1 MNEERLQEL
10 LAAEGLGSLDP
21 EDRRALDEALEG
33 DPRLRQQLDDLREAA
48 ESLGFG
54 VDPSD
59 PEPSIRVRV
68 LRMAADSRSGG
79 GRRAAAWRGNPLA
92 AAFAGV
98 AGLAVAAAV
107 VIAVLL
113 GGRIAELEDRTG
125 RARDR
130 TTEQVAVLEALA
142 MGRGNAVRLVGTENA
157 PEAVGFLLM
166 TSDERV
172 AVLVCSGLERMPSG
186 KAYQLWLNRADTKMS
201 GGLVNADYYGFA
213 LLVVRSP
220 EPISRFQTFGM
231 TIEPEG
237 GSAGPTGA
245 KVMGGGFQ

>member
-1 MNEERLQEL
+1 MDLGWIRRTQNRRSAYEYCGWPRIPGAEK
-10 LAAEGLGSLDP
+10 AAARPHGAATRWP
-21 EDRRALDEALEG
+21 
-33 DPRLRQQLDDLREAA
+33 PR
-48 ESLGFG
+48 G
-54 VDPSD
+54 
-59 PEPSIRVRV
+59 
-68 LRMAADSRSGG
+68 RMARQPA